1 MEKYT
6 MKKLFCK
13 KYLFLLIVVMMLG
26 MTGCGKK
33 QDNDIKQT
41 DVPKQTD
48 APKQT
53 ELPKES
59 KTTGEVVQYSFSQ
72 IIVTDDEETK
82 EEKEIVPN
90 GLVKDYETWEQ
101 IAKDSPSIGL
111 AERFNEGRYNE
122 EFFEENMLAYY
133 ITTTS
138 GGMQY
143 EFDGAT
149 FTEEEGKK
157 VLNIKLTYSEEAI
170 VNSLAGYYIFV
181 EMEKDE
187 KITIEEI
194 KLETICRN

>member
-1 MEKYT
+1 